1 MPSGELLLGW
11 MVTAD
16 LSADSICPL
25 NLSLHTKAHAIVKGE
40 EVEIL
45 LFDFLALWSPQ
56 LPTESGEQQA
66 DREADRA

>member
-11 MVTAD
+11 MATAD
-16 LSADSICPL
+16 LNADSICPL

-45 LFDFLALWSPQ
+45 LFDFLAL
-56 LPTESGEQQA
+56 
-66 DREADRA
+66 